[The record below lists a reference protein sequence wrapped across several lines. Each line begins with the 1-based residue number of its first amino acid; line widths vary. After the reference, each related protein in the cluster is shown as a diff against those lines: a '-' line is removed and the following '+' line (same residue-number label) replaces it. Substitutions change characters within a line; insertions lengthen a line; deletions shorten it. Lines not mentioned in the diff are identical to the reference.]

1 MNTMKT
7 TTQTSLFRK
16 QSVDSCARSVRVECA
31 RSVRVECAL
40 YAVLRCERSWYAEGQ
55 GKDKGAHAQHAHV
68 DMRVSRGIAYNQNS
82 IAGACWLDR
91 PGPARRQRDTRR
103 DERARAQRGRRSA
116 GTCEI
121 FSNNGDGANL
131 DNYMGSAFG
140 CGGLETSLACTSA
153 QPDSEQ

>member
-1 MNTMKT
+1 MKT

-68 DMRVSRGIAYNQNS
+68 DMRVSRGKHTTKTVSLARVGSTGQGPPEDN
-82 IAGACWLDR
+82 AT
-91 PGPARRQRDTRR
+91 PG
-103 DERARAQRGRRSA
+103 
-116 GTCEI
+116 
-121 FSNNGDGANL
+121 
-131 DNYMGSAFG
+131 
-140 CGGLETSLACTSA
+140 ETSARERNEGGGA
-153 QPDSEQ
+153 QEHARYFQTTGMGQT